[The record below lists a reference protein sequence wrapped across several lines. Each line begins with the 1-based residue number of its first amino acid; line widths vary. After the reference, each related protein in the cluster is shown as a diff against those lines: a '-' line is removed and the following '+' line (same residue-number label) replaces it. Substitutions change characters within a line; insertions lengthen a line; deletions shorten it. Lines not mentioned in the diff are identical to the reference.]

1 MVSTELTFLG
11 TGTAVP
17 TLKRNHP
24 SMHLSYH
31 SKNTYSMLFDCGEG
45 TQIQLQKA
53 KINFMSVDYIF
64 ISHWHGDHFLGL
76 FGLLMS
82 MSFEKREK
90 ELLIAGPE
98 ADKIGPQLL
107 KFFNFSFKIN
117 FVDSGKKGIVFEDEE
132 IIVES
137 MPVKHTIPAVAY
149 KFKEKDKIKLDKKM
163 IKKLKLT
170 GQECK
175 EIKEKGKIKKEA
187 RLIKLKDISYVIE
200 GKKFVYSGDTIYLKK
215 MENFCRDCIL
225 VHECT
230 YFNRKD
236 VKHKMHSCLQDVLKF
251 RKSAEK
257 IYLTHIGRK
266 YLSQTELEKKV
277 KKYKNVFVTKDL
289 KKVKF

>member
-1 MVSTELTFLG
+1 MATIELTFLG

-17 TLKRNHP
+17 TLRRNHP
-24 SMHLSYH
+24 GVYLLHQ
-31 SKNTYSMLFDCGEG
+31 SKNAHSMLFDCGEG
-45 TQIQLQKA
+45 AQIQLQKS
-53 KINFMSVDYIF
+53 KINFMSIDYIF
-64 ISHWHGDHFLGL
+64 ISHWHADHFLGM

-82 MSFEKREK
+82 MGFEKREK

-98 ADKIGPQLL
+98 ADKIGPELL

-117 FVDSGKKGIVFEDEE
+117 FVDSGKKGVVFEDEE

-149 KFKEKDKIKLDKKM
+149 RFKEKDKIKLDKKI

-175 EIKEKGKIKKEA
+175 EVKEKGTIKKEGKS
-187 RLIKLKDISYVIE
+187 IKLKDISYSIE

-215 MENFCRDCIL
+215 MENFCNDCVL

-230 YFNRKD
+230 YFDRKD
-236 VKHKMHSCLQDVLKF
+236 IKHKQHSCLQDVLKF
-251 RKSAEK
+251 RKSADK

-277 KKYKNVFVTKDL
+277 KKYKNVFVAKDL